1 MIRLLLI
8 IVLLAQMGCST
19 FLETTVGTFVGSL
32 GATITDNSWKEV
44 IDKTKEA
51 IDKEE
56 LTEENS
62 GDE

>member
-1 MIRLLLI
+1 MTRLLLI
-8 IVLLAQMGCST
+8 IVLLTQIGCGT
-19 FLETTVGTFVGSL
+19 FIETTVGTFVGSL

-56 LTEENS
+56 VTEEIS
-62 GDE
+62 GGK

>member
-8 IVLLAQMGCST
+8 IVLLTQMGCGT
-19 FLETTVGTFVGSL
+19 FIETTVGTFVGSL

>member
-1 MIRLLLI
+1 MTRLVLI
-8 IVLLAQMGCST
+8 IIMVTQLGCAS
-19 FLETTVGTFVGSL
+19 FIETTVGTFVGSL

>member
-1 MIRLLLI
+1 MTRLLLI
-8 IVLLAQMGCST
+8 FVLLTQMGFGT
-19 FLETTVGTFVGSL
+19 FIETTVGTFVGSL